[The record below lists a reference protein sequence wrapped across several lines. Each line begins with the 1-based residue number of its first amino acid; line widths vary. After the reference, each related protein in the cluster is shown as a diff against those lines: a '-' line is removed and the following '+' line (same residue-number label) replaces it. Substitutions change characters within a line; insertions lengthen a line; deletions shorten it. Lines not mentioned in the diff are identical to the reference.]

1 MDADRLPRRA
11 GLTPEKI
18 TREHQQRL
26 AIIYIRQSTPQQV
39 ERNQEST
46 KLQYA
51 LVDRAFHFGW
61 ARETIVTIDDDLGRS
76 GSTVE
81 GRLGFQ
87 RLVAEV
93 GLGHVGLV
101 LGVEMSRLARSC
113 RDWHQL
119 LEICSL
125 FDTLIADCDGVY
137 DPAGF
142 NDRLLLGL
150 KGTMSEAELHILKAR
165 MLEGRRAKARRGEL
179 GKPVPMGYA
188 RRLSGEVALDPDE
201 QAQATI
207 RQVFALFQR
216 FRTVGKVLCYL
227 VEHDIRMPVRTP
239 GGPGKG
245 ELEWRRANRPTL
257 HNLFGNSIYAGIY
270 AYGVRA
276 TDRRR
281 QTQGRPGTGPR
292 PPRAGEAEVFLPD

>member
-1 MDADRLPRRA
+1 MDGDLLPRRT

-26 AIIYIRQSTPQQV
+26 AIVYVRQSTPQQV

-76 GSTVE
+76 GSTIE

-101 LGVEMSRLARSC
+101 LGIEMSRLARSC

-119 LEICSL
+119 LEICAL
-125 FDTLIADCDGVY
+125 FDTLIADVDGVY
-137 DPAGF
+137 DPSCW
-142 NDRLLLGL
+142 RLY
-150 KGTMSEAELHILKAR
+150 SAVRCAILR
-165 MLEGRRAKARRGEL
+165 C
-179 GKPVPMGYA
+179 
-188 RRLSGEVALDPDE
+188 
-201 QAQATI
+201 
-207 RQVFALFQR
+207 
-216 FRTVGKVLCYL
+216 FR
-227 VEHDIRMPVRTP
+227 
-239 GGPGKG
+239 
-245 ELEWRRANRPTL
+245 
-257 HNLFGNSIYAGIY
+257 
-270 AYGVRA
+270 
-276 TDRRR
+276 
-281 QTQGRPGTGPR
+281 
-292 PPRAGEAEVFLPD
+292 LPDLSACIPAIVSTVSGNRKRLARKSRSILIAPLRMERLIQ